1 MKRLGVFYFLKINK
15 APLSP
20 LQILSLLLKSVI
32 SFHSFCS
39 LLISFLAKNIY
50 ERPYAIFYPEYVDL
64 MTKSYWLKKI
74 SIPNTDLFLEY
85 IRTVLPWIKSVGGVI
100 VKRDLIQKSNSNEW
114 DGGQLG
120 LVIEFE
126 SKFAAKKA
134 FYSEVFQKYLY
145 SRGLMEL
152 VTISTL

>member
-1 MKRLGVFYFLKINK
+1 
-15 APLSP
+15 
-20 LQILSLLLKSVI
+20 
-32 SFHSFCS
+32 
-39 LLISFLAKNIY
+39 
-50 ERPYAIFYPEYVDL
+50 

-74 SIPNTDLFLEY
+74 SIPNADLFLEY

-100 VKRDLIQKSNSNEW
+100 IKRDILQESNSNKW

-126 SKFAAKKA
+126 SKNIAKKA
-134 FYSEVFQKYLY
+134 FYSEVFQNYLY
-145 SRGLMEL
+145 SRNLIEL

>member
-1 MKRLGVFYFLKINK
+1 MIFEFHLITAKYK
-15 APLSP
+15 AKDKYSP
-20 LQILSLLLKSVI
+20 
-32 SFHSFCS
+32 
-39 LLISFLAKNIY
+39 
-50 ERPYAIFYPEYVDL
+50 PYAIFYPEYVDL

-85 IRTVLPWIKSVGGVI
+85 IRTVLPWIKSVGGVV

-114 DGGQLG
+114 DGGHLG

-126 SKFAAKKA
+126 SKLVAKKA

-145 SRGLMEL
+145 SRDLMEL

>member
-1 MKRLGVFYFLKINK
+1 
-15 APLSP
+15 
-20 LQILSLLLKSVI
+20 
-32 SFHSFCS
+32 
-39 LLISFLAKNIY
+39 
-50 ERPYAIFYPEYVDL
+50 

-74 SIPNTDLFLEY
+74 SIPNADLFLEY

-100 VKRDLIQKSNSNEW
+100 VKRDLIQESTSNEW

-134 FYSEVFQKYLY
+134 FYSEVFQKRAIRTTPPKLPNT
-145 SRGLMEL
+145 LQI
-152 VTISTL
+152 ISIFAKGKIMINFKLFGNITYTL